1 MVKLRFV
8 SIALFVLTSGCASY
22 GTIQNAPVGESA
34 PPKNYSLEAW
44 SQGTGGWERPND
56 SGRMQLI
63 LAFSGGG
70 TRAAALS
77 YGVLK
82 AMRDTNVKI
91 EGQPTRLLDEIDMIT
106 SVSGGSFTAAY
117 YGLHGEKIFTD
128 FEDVFLRRD
137 VEGAL
142 KAMLFNPF
150 RWFGSTGRTEW
161 AVEYYQDQIFHGAT
175 FADMVQPGRPLILIN
190 ATDLGNGPRFS
201 FIQEYFNLLCSDL
214 SSYPVARAVTASSA
228 VPVVFQPI
236 VIENYAHC
244 GTAPPDFLL
253 AAEQRAATNAG
264 MRLVVEELE
273 SYFDKDQAKFAH
285 FVDGGI
291 SDNLGVRAVYEIIE
305 ITGGATAYAKRF
317 ARVPPRRLVVIA
329 IDGST
334 DPYPVMNESNKAPSL
349 LETVGAM
356 SDIQLHR
363 YNVTTIELMKYSM
376 ARWAKESS
384 TPQRPVTPYF
394 IYLSFPDLKDAE
406 QRKFFDSLPTSFNLT
421 DEQVD
426 RLIDVGNQLL
436 RENPEFQR
444 LMSDLKGN

>member
-264 MRLVVEELE
+264 MRLV
-273 SYFDKDQAKFAH
+273 
-285 FVDGGI
+285 
-291 SDNLGVRAVYEIIE
+291 IE